1 MTTEAD
7 MARRRKGRPV
17 HGWVIVDKPHGLTS
31 TQVVG
36 QVRRVFDAQKVG
48 HGGTLDPLATGV
60 LPIALGEATKTVSY
74 AMDGEKTYRFTLR
87 WGQATNTDDAEGEVV
102 EESAERPGEA
112 EIRAVLP
119 NFMGWIEQVPPTF
132 SAIKVAGKRAY
143 DLARSQQPVELASRP
158 ILIRD
163 LTLLQMDDRDHATFQ
178 VRSGKGAYMRA
189 LARDLGR
196 ALGTC
201 AHIISLRRTAVGP
214 FLEVDAISLE
224 SLQSLRHSAAAS
236 EVLLPVETALDDI
249 PALALSESEA
259 SRLRSGQAVSLLA
272 RADRERIGELA
283 LGSIVC
289 AMSASKPV
297 ALARYEA
304 GELRPVRVLNL

>member
-1 MTTEAD
+1 

-17 HGWVIVDKPHGLTS
+17 HGWVIVDKPRGLTS

-36 QVRRVFDAQKVG
+36 QVRRIFDAQKVG

-87 WGQATNTDDAEGEVV
+87 WGLATDTDDAEGAVV
-102 EESAERPGEA
+102 EESARRPSEA
-112 EIRAVLP
+112 EIRAVVPDFL
-119 NFMGWIEQVPPTF
+119 GSIEQTPPTF
-132 SAIKVAGKRAY
+132 SAIKVAGRRAY
-143 DLARSQQPVELASRP
+143 DLARSQKPVELASRR
-158 ILIRD
+158 ILIHD
-163 LTLLQMDDRDHATFQ
+163 LALVPADDPDHATFE

-189 LARDLGR
+189 LARDLGH

-201 AHIISLRRTAVGP
+201 AHIVSLRRTAVGP
-214 FLEVDAISLE
+214 FLEADAISLE

-236 EVLLPVETALDDI
+236 EILLPVETALDDI

-272 RADRERIGELA
+272 RSDRDRIGALA
-283 LGSIVC
+283 QGCIVC

-304 GELRPVRVLNL
+304 GELQPVRVLNL

>member
-1 MTTEAD
+1 MTEPD

-17 HGWVIVDKPHGLTS
+17 HGWVIVDKPRGLTS

-36 QVRRVFDAQKVG
+36 QVRRAFDAQKVG

-87 WGQATNTDDAEGEVV
+87 WGQATDTDDAEGEVV

-119 NFMGWIEQVPPTF
+119 KFMGWIEQVPPTF

-158 ILIRD
+158 ILIHD
-163 LTLLQMDDRDHATFQ
+163 LSLLQMDDRDHATFQ

-201 AHIISLRRTAVGP
+201 AHIIS
-214 FLEVDAISLE
+214 FAISLE

-236 EVLLPVETALDDI
+236 EILLPVETALDDI

-283 LGSIVC
+283 LGSR
-289 AMSASKPV
+289 
-297 ALARYEA
+297 L
-304 GELRPVRVLNL
+304 GPVRGRRTATSSRVEPLTLRNQHDVDYR

>member
-1 MTTEAD
+1 

-17 HGWVIVDKPHGLTS
+17 HGWVIVDKPRGLTS

-36 QVRRVFDAQKVG
+36 QVRRIFDAQKAG

-74 AMDGEKTYRFTLR
+74 AMDGEKSYRFTLR
-87 WGQATNTDDAEGEVV
+87 WGQATDTDDAEGEVV
-102 EESAERPGEA
+102 EESAERPNEA

-119 NFMGWIEQVPPTF
+119 GFLGLIEQVPPTF

-143 DLARSQQPVELASRP
+143 DLARNQQPVELASRP
-158 ILIRD
+158 ILIHD
-163 LTLLQMDDRDHATFQ
+163 MTLSQAGDRDHATFQ

-201 AHIISLRRTAVGP
+201 AHIVSLRRTAVGP
-214 FLEVDAISLE
+214 FLEADAISLE
-224 SLQSLRHSAAAS
+224 SLQSLGHSAAAS
-236 EVLLPVETALDDI
+236 EILLPVETALDDI

-272 RADRERIGELA
+272 RSDRDRIDKLA
-283 LGSIVC
+283 QGSIVC

-304 GELRPVRVLNL
+304 GELQPVRVLNL